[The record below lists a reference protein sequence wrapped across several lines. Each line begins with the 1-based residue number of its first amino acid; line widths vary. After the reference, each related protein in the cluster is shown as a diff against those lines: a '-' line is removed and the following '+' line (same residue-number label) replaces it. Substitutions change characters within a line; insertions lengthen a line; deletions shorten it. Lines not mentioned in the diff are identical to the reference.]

1 MSQHRASHGRART
14 KSVRSH
20 AKAGG
25 PRTRLIAASGVLLAL
40 GGVFA
45 LTSQS
50 GSDDTGA
57 AASGRPQGQQSVGD
71 RAAEGNDT
79 GVRAAR
85 AEENE
90 AAEAGERLMDEE
102 ERSARAQAAKTAR
115 EKRLEAERKGEAA
128 AEEDQAKAN
137 REKQRQEEEKEEK
150 EKQAGAAA
158 AAGNGG
164 SGPGPGS
171 GSGSGPGSGSGGSSS
186 TGMSA
191 DEHRLISLLNERRA
205 ALGLPP
211 VEGSADLAGQAEECS
226 ARSLAKGTLE
236 HCGHEVLFMG
246 GSGNTP
252 EAMIEAWF
260 NSPGHKTALTYGSS
274 SKAGAAIVTNSA
286 GRLVAAIN
294 IDY

>member
-40 GGVFA
+40 GGAFA
-45 LTSQS
+45 LTSQN

-57 AASGRPQGQQSVGD
+57 AATGKPQGQQSVGD

-79 GVRAAR
+79 RVRAAR

-115 EKRLEAERKGEAA
+115 ENRLEAERKNEAA
-128 AEEDQAKAN
+128 AEEDRAKAN
-137 REKQRQEEEKEEK
+137 REKQRQEKEREEREEK
-150 EKQAGAAA
+150 EKQAGAAD

-164 SGPGPGS
+164 SGS
-171 GSGSGPGSGSGGSSS
+171 GSGSGSGGSSS
-186 TGMSA
+186 IGMSA
-191 DEHRLISLLNERRA
+191 DEHRLISLLNERRV

-226 ARSLAKGTLE
+226 ARSLAKGALE

>member
-14 KSVRSH
+14 RSVRSH

-40 GGVFA
+40 GGAFA

-57 AASGRPQGQQSVGD
+57 AASGKPQGQQSVGD
-71 RAAEGNDT
+71 RAVEGNDT
-79 GVRAAR
+79 RVRAAR

-102 ERSARAQAAKTAR
+102 ERSARGQAAKTAR
-115 EKRLEAERKGEAA
+115 ENRLEAERKHKAA
-128 AEEDQAKAN
+128 AEEARAKAN
-137 REKQRQEEEKEEK
+137 REKQRQDKEEEKG
-150 EKQAGAAA
+150 AGAAA
-158 AAGNGG
+158 AAGNGD
-164 SGPGPGS
+164 S
-171 GSGSGPGSGSGGSSS
+171 GSGSGSGGSSS

-226 ARSLAKGTLE
+226 ARSLAQGTLE

>member
-1 MSQHRASHGRART
+1 MSQHRAPHGRART
-14 KSVRSH
+14 TSGRSH
-20 AKAGG
+20 AKSGG

-40 GGVFA
+40 GGAFA

-50 GSDDTGA
+50 GPDDTGA
-57 AASGRPQGQQSVGD
+57 AASGKPQGQQSVGD
-71 RAAEGNDT
+71 RAAEENDT
-79 GVRAAR
+79 RVRAAR
-85 AEENE
+85 AEEDE

-115 EKRLEAERKGEAA
+115 ENRWEAERKSEAA
-128 AEEDQAKAN
+128 AQEARAKAD
-137 REKQRQEEEKEEK
+137 REKQRQAEEEKEK
-150 EKQAGAAA
+150 EGQAGAAA

-164 SGPGPGS
+164 SGS
-171 GSGSGPGSGSGGSSS
+171 GSGSGGSSS
-186 TGMSA
+186 AGMSA
-191 DEHRLISLLNERRA
+191 DEHRLISLLNARRA

-211 VEGSADLAGQAEECS
+211 VEASADLAGQAEECS
-226 ARSLAKGTLE
+226 ARSLAKGALE
-236 HCGHEVLFMG
+236 HCGHEVLFAG

-274 SKAGAAIVTNSA
+274 SKAGAAIVTDSA